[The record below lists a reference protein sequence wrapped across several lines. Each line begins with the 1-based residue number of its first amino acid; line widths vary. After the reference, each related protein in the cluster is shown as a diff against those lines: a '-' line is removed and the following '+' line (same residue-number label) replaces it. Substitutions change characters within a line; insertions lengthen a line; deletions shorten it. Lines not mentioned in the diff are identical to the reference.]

1 MHCVLGR
8 NSVLELLSWS
18 LIYFLTK
25 TKLRTC
31 TQSVHIAYCIFFIYF
46 LNEILN
52 FLLIFSLHTI
62 PARVISEAG
71 CNVSFTPV
79 SLGP

>member
-1 MHCVLGR
+1 M
-8 NSVLELLSWS
+8 
-18 LIYFLTK
+18 Y
-25 TKLRTC
+25 
-31 TQSVHIAYCIFFIYF
+31 IAYWVFFIYF

-52 FLLIFSLHTI
+52 FLLIFSLHTV